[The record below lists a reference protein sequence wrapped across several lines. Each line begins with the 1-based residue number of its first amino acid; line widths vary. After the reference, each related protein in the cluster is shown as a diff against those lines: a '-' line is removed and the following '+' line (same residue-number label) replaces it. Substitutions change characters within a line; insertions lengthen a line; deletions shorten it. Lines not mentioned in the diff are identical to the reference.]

1 MPENTPARRSLLRR
15 FAPWLVAWLLLSTI
29 ATVLHWGAWI
39 APRQDPP
46 IESFLSEGIFRYFG
60 NLFGVMCTPGWF
72 VLVRLIA
79 TGAKPLHPDWISTAI
94 IVNGLSWVFWLT
106 LLWMVLRVR
115 RWLAGEKRVAPSA
128 EAAEAVGGTE
138 PPREPS
144 RRRVIVNTLFAG
156 GAIAAGGSLAH
167 GTLIAPWQLRVTRYR
182 VPIKGLPPAFDGMRI
197 GYVSDTHLG
206 PRIPEGFVR
215 EALSQLVALNPDI
228 FLLGGDY
235 VHNGPDQIGRAAR
248 LFEVLVATGKPVIG
262 VLGNHDWYAG
272 GPASHAALRAVG
284 VRTIDNDRVYL
295 RADRTVA
302 DRPPQGPSVC
312 IAGVGDLWTDLCDPR
327 RALDGVRPDIVRLML
342 SHNPDVA
349 DYPEL
354 SPTGT
359 HRVDLMLSGHTHG
372 GQVVLP
378 FIGAPVLPTANKTL
392 AYGLVQGRACPVLI
406 SSGVG
411 MSMIPIRV
419 NCPPEIVEIT
429 LIAA

>member
-1 MPENTPARRSLLRR
+1 MFPRMTENAPVRRPLVRR
-15 FAPWLVAWLLLSTI
+15 IALWVAAWVVLSAVGT
-29 ATVLHWGAWI
+29 ALHWGAWI

-79 TGAKPLHPDWISTAI
+79 TGAKPLHPDWVSTAI

-106 LLWMVLRVR
+106 LLWLILRGR
-115 RWLAGEKRVAPSA
+115 RWLAGRTPV
-128 EAAEAVGGTE
+128 AAEQGGE
-138 PPREPS
+138 GSGSPREPS
-144 RRRVIVNTLFAG
+144 RRRVIVNTLCAG
-156 GAIAAGGSLAH
+156 SALAAGGSLAH
-167 GTLIAPWQLRVTRYR
+167 GTLIAPWQLRVIRYR
-182 VPIKGLPPAFDGMRI
+182 IPIKGLPPAFDGIRI
-197 GYVSDTHLG
+197 GYASDTHLG
-206 PRIPEGFVR
+206 PRIPESFVR
-215 EALSQLVALNPDI
+215 EAISQLAGLNPDL

-235 VHNGPDQIGRAAR
+235 VHNGPDQIGRAAK
-248 LFEVLVATGKPVIG
+248 LFDVLVATGKPVIG

-272 GPASHAALRAVG
+272 GAASHSALRAVG
-284 VRTIDNDRVYL
+284 VRTIDNERVYL
-295 RADRTVA
+295 RADRTMA
-302 DRPPQGPSVC
+302 DRAPQGPSLC
-312 IAGVGDLWTDLCDPR
+312 IAGVGDLWTDRCDPR
-327 RALDGVRPDIVRLML
+327 AALDGVRPDVVRLML

-354 SPTGT
+354 APNGP

-378 FIGAPVLPTANKTL
+378 FIGAPVLPTQNKSL
-392 AYGLVQGRACPVLI
+392 AYGLMQGRACPVLI
-406 SSGVG
+406 SAGVG

-429 LIAA
+429 LVAA

>member
-1 MPENTPARRSLLRR
+1 MPENPQPRRSLLRR
-15 FAPWLVAWLLLSTI
+15 FAPWLAAWVLLTTI

-94 IVNGLSWVFWLT
+94 IVNGLSWIFWLT
-106 LLWMVLRVR
+106 FLWMVLRVR
-115 RWLAGEKRVAPSA
+115 RWLADEKATADAGTGAGASSA
-128 EAAEAVGGTE
+128 LPES
-138 PPREPS
+138 S

-156 GAIAAGGSLAH
+156 GAIAAGGTLAH
-167 GTLIAPWQLRVTRYR
+167 GTLVAPWQLRATRYR
-182 VPIKGLPPAFDGMRI
+182 VPIKGLPPAFDGLRI

-215 EALSQLVALNPDI
+215 EAISQLAGLNPDL

-235 VHNGPDQIGRAAR
+235 VHNGPDQIVRAAK

-272 GPASHAALRAVG
+272 GQESHAALRAAG
-284 VRTIDNDRVYL
+284 VRTIDNGRVYL

-302 DRPPQGPSVC
+302 DRPPQGPCLC

-349 DYPEL
+349 DYLEL
-354 SPTGT
+354 GPTGT
-359 HRVDLMLSGHTHG
+359 CRVDLMLSGHTHG

-378 FIGAPVLPTANKTL
+378 LIGTPVLPVANKSL
-392 AYGLVQGRACPVLI
+392 SYGLLQGRGCRVLI

-419 NCPPEIVEIT
+419 NCPPEVVEIT
-429 LIAA
+429 LVAA